1 MAGVAIVVFA
11 CFVALVN
18 TCLLLISHL
27 RGKPMRSI
35 LAITQP
41 STVVSFDRIRLELGR
56 MIAYSLEF
64 LIAAD
69 VIETL
74 LKPMHDV
81 TMEDLYKLGLVACIR
96 TLLAYF
102 LGKEIEEIEHHVH
115 EEHGHAEHGKSH
127 GQLEHHAHTAV
138 STAVKATPSTADAVH
153 EKKVR

>member
-1 MAGVAIVVFA
+1 
-11 CFVALVN
+11 
-18 TCLLLISHL
+18 
-27 RGKPMRSI
+27 MRSI

-41 STVVSFDRIRLELGR
+41 STAVRFNRNRLELGR

-115 EEHGHAEHGKSH
+115 EEHGKEHGQH
-127 GQLEHHAHTAV
+127 GHDAHAAV
-138 STAVKATPSTADAVH
+138 PPMVKATLSTAGAMD
-153 EKKVR
+153 EKKVRQSIKTAGEAQSRYSE

>member
-11 CFVALVN
+11 CFVAFIN

-27 RGKPMRSI
+27 RGKPTRSI

-41 STVVSFDRIRLELGR
+41 NTVVSFDRIRLELGR

-127 GQLEHHAHTAV
+127 GKIEHATSTA
-138 STAVKATPSTADAVH
+138 AVKATPSTAEAVH